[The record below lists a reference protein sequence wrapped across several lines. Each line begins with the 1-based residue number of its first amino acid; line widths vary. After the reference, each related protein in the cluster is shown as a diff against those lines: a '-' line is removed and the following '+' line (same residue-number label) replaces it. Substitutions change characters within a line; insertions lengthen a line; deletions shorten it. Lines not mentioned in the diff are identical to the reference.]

1 MFFLGIVSML
11 NDFSSEMI
19 QAVMPIFLT
28 MTLGAPVFIVGLIEG
43 VADALASILK
53 IIFGWISDRWKVRK
67 KFAVVGYILS
77 VSTRPF
83 LTLVSSFWH
92 VFFLRA
98 VDRIGKG
105 MRDAPRD
112 ALISE
117 STESG
122 TLGRSFGFHRM
133 MDTFGGMLGPL
144 LVFFSFQYSL
154 GLINLYFSLR
164 LVWEHSQL
172 SRLCLLR
179 SIPELK
185 RRFPWLPQGWTCRS

>member
-1 MFFLGIVSML
+1 ML

-92 VFFLRA
+92 VFFLRS

-144 LVFFSFQYSL
+144 LVFFLLPVFFGSYQLIFLVAFGVGALAVIAFVFVEEHPRVEEKVPVVTPRMDLSF
-154 GLINLYFSLR
+154 
-164 LVWEHSQL
+164 
-172 SRLCLLR
+172 
-179 SIPELK
+179 LK
-185 RRFPWLPQGWTCRS
+185 NNRN